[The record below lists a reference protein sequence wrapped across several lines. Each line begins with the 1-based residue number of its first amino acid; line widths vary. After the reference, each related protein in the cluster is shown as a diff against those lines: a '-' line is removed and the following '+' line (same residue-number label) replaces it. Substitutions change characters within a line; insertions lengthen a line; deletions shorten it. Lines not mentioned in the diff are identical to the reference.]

1 VRMVAKVS
9 VPVSNRF
16 TSLFIF
22 SLSPFDF
29 GYEKSRP
36 FLNDFGKLI

>member
-1 VRMVAKVS
+1 VRMVAKAS

-29 GYEKSRP
+29 GYEK
-36 FLNDFGKLI
+36 KTLIY

>member
-1 VRMVAKVS
+1 VRIVAKAS

-22 SLSPFDF
+22 LLSPFDF
-29 GYEKSRP
+29 G
-36 FLNDFGKLI
+36 

>member
-1 VRMVAKVS
+1 VRIVAKAS

-29 GYEKSRP
+29 GYEKRRSFIER
-36 FLNDFGKLI
+36 L